1 MPIFKARVSCLIELL
16 NSKPYNQINMSNLLQ
31 VTNMTLKKMMDSVAK
46 EREKLLRTSHSNSVE
61 VKEPLTG
68 EEQEALTRVMKTV
81 MLL

>member
-1 MPIFKARVSCLIELL
+1 
-16 NSKPYNQINMSNLLQ
+16 
-31 VTNMTLKKMMDSVAK
+31 MTLKKMMDSVAK